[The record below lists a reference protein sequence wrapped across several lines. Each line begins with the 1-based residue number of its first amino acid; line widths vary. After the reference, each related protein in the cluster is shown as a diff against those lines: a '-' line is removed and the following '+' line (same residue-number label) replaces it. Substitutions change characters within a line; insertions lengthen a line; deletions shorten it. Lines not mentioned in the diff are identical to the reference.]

1 MKTLFW
7 IIHARLWLSMQNK
20 CGSVYFADFDYLDQ
34 TLPYLRCLPNQ
45 HKGDS
50 IGPACPNLAQPQSA
64 HS

>member
-34 TLPYLRCLPNQ
+34 TLPYLRCLPN
-45 HKGDS
+45 
-50 IGPACPNLAQPQSA
+50 
-64 HS
+64 